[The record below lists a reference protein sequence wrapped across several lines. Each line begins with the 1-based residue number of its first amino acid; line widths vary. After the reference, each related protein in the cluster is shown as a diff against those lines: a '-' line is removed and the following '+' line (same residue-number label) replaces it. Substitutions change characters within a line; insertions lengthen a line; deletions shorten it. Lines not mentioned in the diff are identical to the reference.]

1 MNMRVLKRRLLPV
14 ATLAAAGIFSLP
26 YLAPAQEKADG
37 KTAAA
42 DAATDTLPD
51 ADIEALGKA
60 ATRFVEAF
68 NKKDAAGVAALFLP
82 NAEMMTRDGD
92 VVRGRA
98 EIEARYKDMFEDDDV
113 PQVAIEASEVRLVAP
128 GVAIEDG
135 VIHFTDPDES
145 EPVKSITYSATQVR
159 QADGTW
165 LIASTRDQLEVTPP
179 SEHIKPLASLT
190 GDWTFSSDDLRME
203 LSMDFD
209 ASGNFLLGEAVA
221 TDGEGD
227 VQTTSIR
234 IGWNPACSSVYWWTF
249 DSAGGNA
256 AGQWTRNGS
265 EWLIRTSGITADAET
280 NSATQRMSFDG
291 PDTIVWKSTDRVMG
305 GEPQPDLALKFVRR
319 APDAGSG
326 PVVATP
332 EDGEPDK
339 K

>member
-1 MNMRVLKRRLLPV
+1 MNTRVLPRRLWPI
-14 ATLAAAGIFSLP
+14 ATLAAGILSLP
-26 YLAPAQEKADG
+26 CTAQEKEKAET
-37 KTAAA
+37 KAAA
-42 DAATDTLPD
+42 TEAAADTLPD

-60 ATRFVEAF
+60 AARFVEAY
-68 NKKDAAGVAALFLP
+68 NKKDAEGVAALFLP

-98 EIEARYKDMFEDDDV
+98 EILARYTEIFEGDDV
-113 PQVAIEASEVRLVAP
+113 PQVALEASEVRMVAP

-145 EPVKSITYSATQVR
+145 EPVKSISYSATQVK
-159 QADGTW
+159 QADGSW

-179 SEHIKPLASLT
+179 SEHLKPLANLS

-209 ASGNFLLGEAVA
+209 SGGNFLLGEATA
-221 TDGEGD
+221 TDGDGD

-234 IGWNPACSSVYWWTF
+234 IGWNPACSSIFWWTF
-249 DSAGGNA
+249 DSAGGNGS
-256 AGQWTRNGS
+256 GQWTRNGS
-265 EWLIRTSGITADAET
+265 EWLIRSSGITADAET

-305 GEPQPDLALKFVRR
+305 GEPQPDVELRFVRR
-319 APDAGSG
+319 APDAAS
-326 PVVATP
+326 ASKP
-332 EDGEPDK
+332 EEGNPEQDK
-339 K
+339 Q